1 MNSTPP
7 INNTLEPVDLTD
19 AELDAV
25 SGAGGYH
32 YNYHYKISYK
42 KITTCGNFNGGN
54 ILSNNNSGNAI
65 AIAVAR
71 LRETLAT
78 SYKTA
83 VQANLRAT

>member
-1 MNSTPP
+1 M
-7 INNTLEPVDLTD
+7 NNTLKPVDLTD

-42 KITTCGNFNGGN
+42 KITTGGNFNGGN

-65 AIAVAR
+65 AVGG
-71 LRETLAT
+71 TAT
-78 SYKTA
+78 AGDVGNVIQDSS
-83 VQANLRAT
+83 VS